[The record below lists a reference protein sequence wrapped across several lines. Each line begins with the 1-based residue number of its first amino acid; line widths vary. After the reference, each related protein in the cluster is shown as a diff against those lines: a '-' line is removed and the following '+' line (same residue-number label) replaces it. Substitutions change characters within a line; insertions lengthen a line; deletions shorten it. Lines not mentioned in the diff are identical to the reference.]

1 MWIDDLIL
9 KRMAE
14 PIAQWCWVPED
25 PHVILGASNRAD
37 TEIDEEAC
45 LRDNVPVLK
54 RYGGGG
60 TVVLH
65 SGCVIVSVGLWVKS
79 PYQNQLYFQLL
90 NQAIIKGLAAW
101 DPACGVLS
109 QNGIS
114 DICIGSK
121 KIAGTSLFRSKH
133 YLLYQASILVD
144 PNLHLIE
151 RYLKHPSKEPTYR
164 LNRSHSDFL
173 SSLHEFLGKTP
184 SSSEISQFLSLTLRT
199 IIEDLLKDH
208 LLPPQPDHFAA
219 LEARVKRNSEFH
231 NDP

>member
-9 KRMAE
+9 TRMAE
-14 PIAQWCWVPED
+14 QIALWSWVPENT
-25 PHVILGASNRAD
+25 HVILGASNRAD
-37 TEIDEEAC
+37 TEIHEEVCA
-45 LRDNVPVLK
+45 LDHVPVLK

-65 SGCVIVSVGLWVKS
+65 PGCVVVGVGLWVKS
-79 PYQNQLYFQLL
+79 PFQNQMYFQLL
-90 NQAIIKGLAAW
+90 NQAIINGLALW
-101 DPACGVLS
+101 NPACGVLS

-144 PNLHLIE
+144 PKLHLIE
-151 RYLKHPSKEPTYR
+151 RYLRHPSKEPNYR

-173 SSLHEFLGKTP
+173 TSLQEFLGET
-184 SSSEISQFLSLTLRT
+184 SSSVEVSQFLSSSLPT
-199 IIEDLLKDH
+199 IIEGSLKDH
-208 LLPPQPDHFAA
+208 LVPPQMEHFAA
-219 LEARVKRNSEFH
+219 LEARIKR
-231 NDP
+231 PG